1 MPPAP
6 IGNAPGLRFAPEIIM
21 TAYIA
26 RRILQMIPVMFLLS
40 LFIFFLIR
48 LVPGD
53 PASAMLGDRIPQVTV
68 DALRR
73 RLHLNDPIYIQYL
86 AFMRNLLEGNLGNSI
101 RKGDP
106 VTTIIWERLPPT
118 IFLAFYAGL
127 LSLIITVPMAAV
139 AALKV
144 NRWPDY
150 LVRGFAMVSLAM
162 PSYWIGMM
170 LLQFLAV
177 KYRVFPVA
185 GYGNG
190 FFGHVVSLFLPA
202 LALALGIASVLIRS
216 LRNSLLETLQADF
229 VRTARAKGLTT
240 QRVFTW
246 HVLRTSALSTVTI
259 LAVNIAYLVGGAAVT
274 ETIFAIPGVG
284 QLVVSSIFNRDY
296 PVIQGA
302 TLFFGMLV
310 LIINLVT
317 DIIYALIDPRV
328 SYS

>member
-1 MPPAP
+1 MAS
-6 IGNAPGLRFAPEIIM
+6 
-21 TAYIA
+21 YIA
-26 RRILQMIPVMFLLS
+26 RRLLQMIPVMFLLS

-53 PASAMLGDRIPQVTV
+53 PASAMLGDRINDATV
-68 DALRR
+68 AALKE
-73 RLHLNDPIYIQYL
+73 RLHLNDPIYVQYG
-86 AFMRNLLEGNLGNSI
+86 AFMRNLFQGDLGNSI

-106 VTTIIWERLPPT
+106 VRDLILQRLPVT
-118 IFLAFYAGL
+118 VFLALYAGI
-127 LSLIITVPMAAV
+127 LSLIITVPLAAI
-139 AALKV
+139 AALKQ

-150 LVRGFAMVSLAM
+150 LVRAFAMLSLAM
-162 PSYWIGMM
+162 PSFWIGMM
-170 LLQFLAV
+170 MLQFFAV
-177 KYRVFPVA
+177 KYKIFPVS

-190 FFGHVVSLFLPA
+190 FLGHLQSLFLPA

-216 LRNSLLETLQADF
+216 LRNSLLDTLQADY

-246 HVLRTSALSTVTI
+246 HVLRTSALSTITI
-259 LAVNIAYLVGGAAVT
+259 LSVNLAYLVGGAAVV
-274 ETIFAIPGVG
+274 ETIFAIPGIG

-302 TLFFGMLV
+302 TLFFGLLV
-310 LIINLVT
+310 LFINLLT
-317 DIIYALIDPRV
+317 DIGYALLDPRV